1 MLPLPKKILREGL
14 KYRGCTLPSH
24 GPVGEVLAVLVL
36 DELHVRARE
45 EDVDG
50 AGDAEVVDLVGPR
63 LSLPHLRAPQVG
75 LGEHV
80 AEGLAPGEHV
90 EVDAAA
96 EVDQLDRGAQLREEI
111 ISAGGVGEEVDW
123 GPERKELYD
132 VSMRPFTYLGC
143 RLVVNFIPRVTVA
156 KNVR

>member
-50 AGDAEVVDLVGPR
+50 AGDAEIVDLVGPR
-63 LSLPHLRAPQVG
+63 LSLQHFRAPEVG

-90 EVDAAA
+90 EVDAAT
-96 EVDQLDRGAQLREEI
+96 EVDQLDRGAQLGVEVIFAR
-111 ISAGGVGEEVDW
+111 GVGGEGEG
-123 GPERKELYD
+123 GPERGW
-132 VSMRPFTYLGC
+132 SRGMRRFS
-143 RLVVNFIPRVTVA
+143 VV
-156 KNVR
+156 